1 MTVEAD
7 EQSLDK
13 TSPPS
18 EAPVLLILLGASN
31 LARGCFAL
39 GRHIQACLH
48 PRPVEVMI
56 ATGPG
61 RGYCVPGGLLTAV
74 YPPIQSS
81 RIFEAAREKSASGYR
96 VIALV
101 TDIGN
106 DIMYGVSPETLIETV
121 RRVFTRLHS
130 MNAEIFFTT
139 LPEKFE
145 KGFSPAWFYI
155 LRTLLVPGSRVPY
168 EKAIAGIIEVNRFLK
183 ESAQGSCHGIP
194 GLDRYLGF
202 DEIHYGWFSAHKAWT
217 HVAGA
222 MLEVMGLSDIK
233 KITFQEMLKSYW
245 VDLLKLV
252 FSDFTGLIK
261 NKPNIY

>member
-1 MTVEAD
+1 M
-7 EQSLDK
+7 
-13 TSPPS
+13 
-18 EAPVLLILLGASN
+18 
-31 LARGCFAL
+31 
-39 GRHIQACLH
+39 QACLQ

-61 RGYCVPGGLLTAV
+61 RGYCVPGGLLTVV

-81 RIFEAAREKSASGYR
+81 RIFEAAREKFASGYR

-106 DIMYGVSPETLIETV
+106 DIMYGVSPEVLIETV
-121 RRVFTRLHS
+121 QQVFTRLHS
-130 MNAEIFFTT
+130 MNAEIFYTT

-145 KGFSPAWFYI
+145 KGISPAWFYI

-168 EKAIAGIIEVNRFLK
+168 EKAIAGITEVNRFLK
-183 ESAQGSCHGIP
+183 EFAQKSCHRIP

-202 DEIHYGWFSAHKAWT
+202 DEIHYGWFSAQKAWT

-222 MLEVMGLSDIK
+222 MLEVMGLSASK
-233 KITFQEMLKSYW
+233 KITFPEMLKSYW
-245 VDLLKLV
+245 ADLWKLAV
-252 FSDFTGLIK
+252 SDITGLIK
-261 NKPNIY
+261 NKSNIY